1 MYASV
6 KTSLRSPPFVIWD
19 IYFFFYSFVELVITT
34 DDIRNIK
41 QGFRGE
47 IVKFIFNDE
56 EMGLKAENIAYDK
69 VDEYFDDW
77 Q

>member
-1 MYASV
+1 M
-6 KTSLRSPPFVIWD
+6 RSPPFVIWD

>member
-6 KTSLRSPPFVIWD
+6 KISSRFAAFYYLRKIF
-19 IYFFFYSFVELVITT
+19 FFFYSFVELGITK
-34 DDIRNIK
+34 DDIRNLK
-41 QGFRGE
+41 QGFQGE

-69 VDEYFDDW
+69 VDEYFDD
-77 Q
+77 

>member
-1 MYASV
+1 M
-6 KTSLRSPPFVIWD
+6 RSPPFVIWD
-19 IYFFFYSFVELVITT
+19 IHFFFYSFVELGITT
-34 DDIRNIK
+34 DDIRNIR